1 MAKPRGQAFAPGN
14 ALGQGR
20 LKGSRNKKTLWFR
33 EMLEDHGE
41 ALMKKCMV
49 DALRGDRH
57 SMRLCIERLLAPRRE
72 VAVRLSFPRVHNL
85 ASIDAASERVIGAI
99 TKGEITP
106 ADGQMI
112 AGVLEHRRRVI
123 ETLELESRLQT
134 LEKSHGKQT

>member
-14 ALGQGR
+14 ALGRGR
-20 LKGSRNKKTLWFR
+20 LKGSRNKKTLRFR
-33 EMLEDHGE
+33 EMLEEHGE

-49 DALRGDRH
+49 EALRGDRH

-72 VAVRLSFPRVHNL
+72 GSVRLSFPRVQNL
-85 ASIDAASERVIGAI
+85 ASVNAASERLMRAI
-99 TKGEITP
+99 TSGEITP

-123 ETLELESRLQT
+123 ETLELESRLQA
-134 LEKSHGKQT
+134 LEQSQEKRS